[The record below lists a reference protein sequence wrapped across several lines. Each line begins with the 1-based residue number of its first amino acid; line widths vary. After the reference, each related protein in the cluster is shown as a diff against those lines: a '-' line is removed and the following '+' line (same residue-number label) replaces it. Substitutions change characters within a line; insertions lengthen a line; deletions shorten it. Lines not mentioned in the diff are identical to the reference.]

1 MYLNSKND
9 KFRNKNSTG
18 RSGGS
23 PSTVERKVSDKAN
36 RHTSHISHRKFI
48 LKIKRGEHTSTYKC
62 TKAGEQIYKT
72 NNLYRNHGSRIFI
85 RRKQHNKG
93 VCEHQ
98 EIIG

>member
-18 RSGGS
+18 RSVGS

-48 LKIKRGEHTSTYKC
+48 LKIKRGEHT
-62 TKAGEQIYKT
+62 
-72 NNLYRNHGSRIFI
+72 
-85 RRKQHNKG
+85 
-93 VCEHQ
+93 
-98 EIIG
+98 